1 MTITEARRFEMH
13 LELKK
18 KLGDDVADTLMEHLP
33 PSGWEDVVRVRD
45 LTPLKMQI
53 DNVEKNLSRVN
64 GSLKVL
70 IGSVVTVSV
79 AILVLLV
86 QMSFSI
92 SQL

>member
-1 MTITEARRFEMH
+1 MH

-53 DNVEKNLSRVN
+53 ENVEKNLSRVN
-64 GSLKVL
+64 GTLKVL

>member
-1 MTITEARRFEMH
+1 
-13 LELKK
+13 
-18 KLGDDVADTLMEHLP
+18 MEHLP